1 MGSNFALSILSM
13 YSRSELAQIRI
24 NGSRTDLLHPVNQF
38 KLMKRFEIDWPKIE
52 NALAHR
58 NILDQRLGEVLERVK
73 NGKAYET
80 AQDGILRIQRTYNIE
95 PKDSV
100 SKYNV
105 SPLYF

>member
-1 MGSNFALSILSM
+1 
-13 YSRSELAQIRI
+13 
-24 NGSRTDLLHPVNQF
+24 
-38 KLMKRFEIDWPKIE
+38 MKRFEIDWPKIE

-95 PKDSV
+95 PQDSNAISTLV
-100 SKYNV
+100 RGSSMILSCG
-105 SPLYF
+105 SPIF

>member
-1 MGSNFALSILSM
+1 MNRLNGQV
-13 YSRSELAQIRI
+13 RAQIRM
-24 NGSRTDLLHPVNQF
+24 NGSREDLLHPINQF

-95 PKDSV
+95 PQDSHV
-100 SKYNV
+100 KSNV
-105 SPLYF
+105 RPL

>member
-1 MGSNFALSILSM
+1 
-13 YSRSELAQIRI
+13 
-24 NGSRTDLLHPVNQF
+24 
-38 KLMKRFEIDWPKIE
+38 MKRFEIDWPKIE

-95 PKDSV
+95 PQESNANGRG
-100 SKYNV
+100 SSMILSCG
-105 SPLYF
+105 SPIF

>member
-1 MGSNFALSILSM
+1 
-13 YSRSELAQIRI
+13 
-24 NGSRTDLLHPVNQF
+24 
-38 KLMKRFEIDWPKIE
+38 MKRFEIDWPKIE

-95 PKDSV
+95 PQESHAKSNGR
-100 SKYNV
+100 S
-105 SPLYF
+105 LYFHGFLKNFFCIDNKGISKW

>member
-1 MGSNFALSILSM
+1 
-13 YSRSELAQIRI
+13 
-24 NGSRTDLLHPVNQF
+24 
-38 KLMKRFEIDWPKIE
+38 MKRFEIDWPKIE

-95 PKDSV
+95 PQDSNAI
-100 SKYNV
+100 STLGRGSSMILSCW
-105 SPLYF
+105 SPIF

>member
-1 MGSNFALSILSM
+1 
-13 YSRSELAQIRI
+13 
-24 NGSRTDLLHPVNQF
+24 
-38 KLMKRFEIDWPKIE
+38 MKRFEIDWPKIE

-95 PKDSV
+95 PQDSNAIFTLGHGSSTV
-100 SKYNV
+100 FRQRLTHFIKIPNFWSKSFWSN
-105 SPLYF
+105 SDILSIRHN

>member
-1 MGSNFALSILSM
+1 
-13 YSRSELAQIRI
+13 
-24 NGSRTDLLHPVNQF
+24 
-38 KLMKRFEIDWPKIE
+38 MKRFEIYWPKIE

-95 PKDSV
+95 SQDSHGN
-100 SKYNV
+100 SNV
-105 SPLYF
+105 TPLYFKRLFCIDNKGISKW